1 MNTDIKKDLRR
12 DSNINAL
19 LLIIFWLFYYAAS
32 LIIPA
37 AVKPFKN
44 TLDSSELDSLA
55 TLLFYIILYPIGFSV
70 IFIIFRKISKGYKDQ
85 RIKTCFQKPQMPA
98 GWVVKWIFLTIGATY
113 AAAYISTF
121 LFMIIEFLTGIKLSE
136 AEASP
141 ENNSIGIMTTLISA
155 PLFAPLFEELF
166 FRGTLYRNVQKYG
179 KWSMMI
185 IAGFTFG
192 IWHANYPQFLFAMTM
207 GIFSCFLFEKTK
219 SIIPSMIVHFII
231 NSFGALMLVLL
242 SRLGISAGELKT
254 AEDMSALFKHPVVLM
269 AMTFLGLI
277 IIALLITWFV
287 LMIIEIATHP
297 ESFRIEDRD
306 ESCLPGGQ
314 AFLTYITSPLMI
326 IALLGMTALTVYR
339 ALGGTFI

>member
-136 AEASP
+136 VEASP